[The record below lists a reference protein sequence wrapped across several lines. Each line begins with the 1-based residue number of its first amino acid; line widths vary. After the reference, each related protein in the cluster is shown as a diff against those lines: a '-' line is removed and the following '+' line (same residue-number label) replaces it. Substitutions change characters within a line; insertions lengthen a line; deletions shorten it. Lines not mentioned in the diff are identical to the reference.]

1 MINNDINIKAIKGN
15 SEYSDQVK
23 ALGKANSST
32 LSLFPEGA
40 FDDYIWK
47 GNVLVALDE
56 NDNFLGYL
64 LYAVKKKERRV
75 RIYHLCLKDDSK
87 GKGIA
92 RQLIEHIKNI
102 TREFID
108 IHLVCRQDYG
118 IDGMWEKFGF
128 IPIHEKSGKNKLG
141 KRVTTWVYN
150 HGHPDLF
157 SANVSTKTFVVLDS
171 CVFFDFYQ
179 ISLLQDLD
187 NRESAYLLADWVQ
200 EELELC
206 TTDEIYNEINKLS
219 VAKERDKM
227 RSFAVDKFFKI
238 TCNPNKF
245 ENIYKSLKSSLLG
258 NISFPIKDINIRQI
272 ARTIAS
278 GKSTFI
284 VTTDVN
290 LLSYADQ
297 VKKEHGVLLVSP
309 TELIVKLDKL
319 RKESEYQPE
328 RLAGTQLS
336 KKKVTIEEKQSLIE
350 SFTLDEEV
358 DFKTKFS
365 RMFIEKDKY
374 ECIAVWDSNTPVALI
389 VYSRENSY
397 ELSVPIL
404 RVNYKSLSETLTRHI
419 VWSTINLAVSE
430 GRNFT
435 RITESQID
443 DFIIRVI
450 QDAGFYG
457 IDGNWIK
464 INAKTT
470 KSTIEVSEHL
480 INISLDL
487 TEEYK
492 SICRRFSDNLRSNE
506 RANPEFMFDLERL
519 LYPTKIVDTNIPN
532 FIIPIKPHW
541 AKELFDEELARESLF
556 GVSKSELAL
565 NWESVYYRSKKS
577 TPVNFSCPARILW
590 YVSSDKDGAYA
601 SKTSKICAC
610 STLDEV
616 AIGNPKELYLKFQ
629 RLGIFKME
637 DIKSISKNSR
647 NEIMAIRFSNTEIF
661 KNPISLDKIY
671 EILASK
677 GQIQSPR
684 LVTNEAFFKIYSLGT
699 AI

>member
-1 MINNDINIKAIKGN
+1 MKNNSIYIRAIKGN
-15 SEYSDQVK
+15 SEYADQVK

-56 NDNFLGYL
+56 NDTFLGYL
-64 LYAVKKKERRV
+64 LYTVKKKERRI
-75 RIYHLCLKDDSK
+75 RIYHLCRKEEYQ
-87 GKGIA
+87 GRGIA

-108 IHLVCRQDYG
+108 IYLVCRQDYG

-157 SANVSTKTFVVLDS
+157 SANISTKTFVVLDS

-179 ISLLQDLD
+179 ISLLKDVD
-187 NRESAYLLADWVQ
+187 DRESAYLLADWIQ

-219 VAKERDKM
+219 VAKERDKI
-227 RSFAVDKFFKI
+227 RSYAEDKFFKI
-238 TCNPNKF
+238 TCSANKF
-245 ENIYKSLKSSLLG
+245 ENIYESLKSSLLV
-258 NISFPIKDINIRQI
+258 NANFTIRDINIRQI

-290 LLSYADQ
+290 LLSYANQ
-297 VKKEHGVLLVSP
+297 VKTEHGILIVSP
-309 TELIVKLDKL
+309 TELIVKLDEL
-319 RKESEYQPE
+319 RRESEYQPE
-328 RLAGTQLS
+328 NLAGTQLL
-336 KKKVTIEEKQSLIE
+336 KKRIAAEEKQILIE
-350 SFTLDEEV
+350 SFTLDGEV
-358 DFKTKFS
+358 DFKTQLS
-365 RMFIEKDKY
+365 RMLIENDKY
-374 ECIAVWDSNTPVALI
+374 ECIAVWDGNTPVALI
-389 VYSRENSY
+389 VYSRENKY

-419 VWSTINLAVSE
+419 VWRTINLAVSE
-430 GRNFT
+430 GRDFT
-435 RITESQID
+435 RIIENQID
-443 DFIIRVI
+443 DFVIRVI

-457 IDGNWIK
+457 VDGNWIK
-464 INAKTT
+464 INSKIA
-470 KSTIEVSEHL
+470 KSTMDVSEHL

-487 TEEYK
+487 TDEYK
-492 SICRRFSDNLRSNE
+492 SICRQFSYNLTSNE
-506 RANPEFMFDLERL
+506 RANPEFIFELEKL
-519 LYPTKIVDTNIPN
+519 LYPTKIVDASIPN
-532 FIIPIKPHW
+532 FVIPIKPHW

-556 GVSKSELAL
+556 GVSRSELAL
-565 NWESVYYRSKKS
+565 NWESVYYRSTKPK
-577 TPVNFSCPARILW
+577 PMNFAYPARILW
-590 YVSSDKDGAYA
+590 YVSSDADGAYT
-601 SKTSKICAC
+601 SKKSKICAC

-616 AIGNPKELYLKFQ
+616 AIGNPEELYLKFR
-629 RLGIFKME
+629 RLGIFKWE
-637 DIKSISKNSR
+637 DIKSISKS
-647 NEIMAIRFSNTEIF
+647 EIMAIRFSNTEIF
-661 KNPISLDKIY
+661 KNPISLDRIH
-671 EILASK
+671 ELLESNA
-677 GQIQSPR
+677 QIQSPR
-684 LVTNEAFFKIYSLGT
+684 LVTNEAFFKIYSLGN

>member
-1 MINNDINIKAIKGN
+1 MKNKGVYIKAIKGN
-15 SEYSDQVK
+15 SAYADQVK

-56 NDNFLGYL
+56 NDAFLGYL
-64 LYAVKKKERRV
+64 LYTVKKKERRI
-75 RIYHLCLKDDSK
+75 RIYHLCLKEESQ

-108 IHLVCRQDYG
+108 IHLICRQDYG

-171 CVFFDFYQ
+171 SVFFDFYQ

-187 NRESAYLLADWVQ
+187 DRESAYLLADWIQ

-219 VAKERDKM
+219 LAKERDKM
-227 RSFAVDKFFKI
+227 RSFAADKFFKI
-238 TCNPNKF
+238 PCNPNKF
-245 ENIYKSLKSSLLG
+245 ENIYESLKSSLLV
-258 NISFPIKDINIRQI
+258 NTIFPIKDINIRQI

-290 LLSYADQ
+290 LLSYANQ
-297 VKKEHGVLLVSP
+297 VREEHGVLLVSP
-309 TELIVKLDKL
+309 TELIVKLDEL
-319 RKESEYQPE
+319 RRESEYQPE
-328 RLAGTQLS
+328 NLAGTQLL
-336 KKKVTIEEKQSLIE
+336 KKRVAAEEKQILIE
-350 SFTLDEEV
+350 SFTLDGEV
-358 DFKTKFS
+358 DFKIKFS
-365 RMFIEKDKY
+365 QLLIENDKY
-374 ECIAVWDSNTPVALI
+374 ECIAVWDGNTPVALI
-389 VYSRENSY
+389 VYSRENKY

-404 RVNYKSLSETLTRHI
+404 RVSYKSLSETLTRHI
-419 VWSTINLAVSE
+419 IWRTINVAVSE

-435 RITESQID
+435 KITESQID

-450 QDAGFYG
+450 QDAGFYNV
-457 IDGNWIK
+457 DGNWIK
-464 INAKTT
+464 INSKIT

-487 TEEYK
+487 TDEYK
-492 SICRRFSDNLRSNE
+492 SICRRFSDNLTSNE
-506 RANPEFMFDLERL
+506 RGNPAFMFDLEKL
-519 LYPTKIVDTNIPN
+519 LYPTKIVDTSIPN
-532 FIIPIKPHW
+532 FVIPIKPHW
-541 AKELFDEELARESLF
+541 AKELFDEELAKESLF
-556 GVSKSELAL
+556 GVSRSELAL
-565 NWESVYYRSKKS
+565 NWESVYYRSTKS
-577 TPVNFSCPARILW
+577 TPVNFAYPARILW
-590 YVSSDKDGAYA
+590 YVSSDKDGAYT
-601 SKTSKICAC
+601 SKKSKICAC

-616 AIGNPKELYLKFQ
+616 AIGNPEELYLKFR
-629 RLGIFKME
+629 RLGIFKWE
-637 DIKSISKNSR
+637 DIKSISKS
-647 NEIMAIRFSNTEIF
+647 EIMAIRFSNTEIF
-661 KNPISLDKIY
+661 KSPISLDKIH
-671 EILASK
+671 ELLASK
-677 GQIQSPR
+677 ANIQSPR
-684 LVTNEAFFKIYSLGT
+684 LVTNEVFFEIYSLGNT
-699 AI
+699 I

>member
-1 MINNDINIKAIKGN
+1 MKNKSVYVETIKGN
-15 SEYSDQVK
+15 SEYADQVK
-23 ALGKANSST
+23 ALGKANAGK

-40 FDDYIWK
+40 FDHYIWK

-56 NDNFLGYL
+56 DDTFLGYL
-64 LYAVKKKERRV
+64 LYAVKKKERRI
-75 RIYHLCLKDDSK
+75 RIYHLCLKKESQ

-92 RQLIEHIKNI
+92 KQLIEHIKNI

-108 IHLVCRQDYG
+108 IYLVCRQDYG

-157 SANVSTKTFVVLDS
+157 SANVSTKTFVVIDS

-179 ISLLQDLD
+179 ISLLKDVD
-187 NRESAYLLADWVQ
+187 DRESAYLLADWIQ

-206 TTDEIYNEINKLS
+206 TTDEIYNEIIKLS
-219 VAKERDKM
+219 VAKERDKI
-227 RSFAVDKFFKI
+227 RSFAEDKFFKI
-238 TCNPNKF
+238 TCSPNKF
-245 ENIYKSLKSSLLG
+245 ENIYESLKSSLLV
-258 NISFPIKDINIRQI
+258 NTSFPIKDINIRQI

-290 LLSYADQ
+290 LLSYANQ
-297 VKKEHGVLLVSP
+297 VRTEHGILIVSP
-309 TELIVKLDKL
+309 TELIVKLDEL
-319 RKESEYQPE
+319 RRESEYQPE
-328 RLAGTQLS
+328 NLAGTQLL
-336 KKKVTIEEKQSLIE
+336 KKRVAAEEKQILIE
-350 SFTLDEEV
+350 SFTLDREV
-358 DFKTKFS
+358 DLKTQLS
-365 RMFIEKDKY
+365 RMLIENHKY
-374 ECIAVWDSNTPVALI
+374 ECIAVWDGNTPVALI
-389 VYSRENSY
+389 VYSRENKY

-419 VWSTINLAVSE
+419 IWRTINLSVSE
-430 GRNFT
+430 GRDFT
-435 RITESQID
+435 RIIESQID

-464 INAKTT
+464 INSKIA

-480 INISLDL
+480 TNISLDL
-487 TEEYK
+487 TDEYK
-492 SICRRFSDNLRSNE
+492 SICRQFSYNLTSNE
-506 RANPEFMFDLERL
+506 SANPEFMFDLEKL
-519 LYPTKIVDTNIPN
+519 LYPTKIVDTSIPN
-532 FIIPIKPHW
+532 FVIPIKPHW

-556 GVSKSELAL
+556 GVSRSELAL
-565 NWESVYYRSKKS
+565 NWESVYYRSTKPK
-577 TPVNFSCPARILW
+577 PMNFEYPARILW
-590 YVSSDKDGAYA
+590 YISSDVDGAYT
-601 SKTSKICAC
+601 SKKSKICAC

-616 AIGNPKELYLKFQ
+616 AIGNPEELYLKFR
-629 RLGIFKME
+629 RLGVFKWE
-637 DIKSISKNSR
+637 DIKSISK

-661 KNPISLDKIY
+661 KNPISLDRIY
-671 EILASK
+671 ELLESDA
-677 GQIQSPR
+677 QIQSPR
-684 LVTNEAFFKIYSLGT
+684 LVTNEAFFKIYSLGN